1 MKVKVGRISHRRC
14 ESPWGRCTPGF
25 GKRITYDRLTA
36 DQQASGH
43 DFFSTHCDINHL
55 PEKLSPHGG
64 TLEASEN
71 RGRAHMTSKR
81 GPRLWH
87 SPLAIKAGV
96 CFRQRERVERRTL
109 FFRDLNGQIF
119 VIERNREWV
128 LKKSR

>member
-1 MKVKVGRISHRRC
+1 M
-14 ESPWGRCTPGF
+14 
-25 GKRITYDRLTA
+25 TA
-36 DQQASGH
+36 DQPASGH
-43 DFFSTHCDINHL
+43 DFFSTHCDINQL

-87 SPLAIKAGV
+87 GLEIKAGV
-96 CFRQRERVERRTL
+96 YFRQRERVERRTL

-119 VIERNREWV
+119 VIERNRDVTTVRLVE
-128 LKKSR
+128 SH